1 MFCNTPQFYVVLK
14 FCGDLLFSFDNMVKL
29 QYHSIVFKL
38 LLLNETSSFS
48 ASLITFMEKS
58 INCKMLISC
67 FRSFCLSSS
76 YVIIFLDLL
85 KRYRAIDLTH
95 RIQTLD
101 LCLAFESLTLSTT
114 EPESDFVNV

>member
-1 MFCNTPQFYVVLK
+1 MFCDTPQFYVVLK
-14 FCGDLLFSFDNMVKL
+14 FCGDLFSFDNMVKL